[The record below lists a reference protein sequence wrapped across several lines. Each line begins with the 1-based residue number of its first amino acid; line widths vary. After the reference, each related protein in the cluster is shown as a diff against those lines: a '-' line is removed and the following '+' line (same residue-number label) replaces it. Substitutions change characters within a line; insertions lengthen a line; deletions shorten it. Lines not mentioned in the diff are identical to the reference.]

1 MLGKIT
7 NAKAEKIL
15 LKAYNEAAKKMSS
28 GIIEAFN
35 IAWEKAGK
43 SFESEGYMKAY
54 DKMFRA
60 VIQQLLDKETLKK
73 GYRIVVKDSV
83 LLFKKTANGLKPTW
97 FYDIIKK

>member
-1 MLGKIT
+1 MFEKIT

-15 LKAYNEAAKKMSS
+15 FKVYNKAAVKMNS
-28 GIIEAFN
+28 GLIEAFN

-43 SFESEGYMKAY
+43 SFDSDAYIKAY

-83 LLFKKTANGLKPTW
+83 LLFKKTANGLIPTW